1 MTGIGLLNE
10 TALHASLKQWYSRPG
25 DRFEVPVGR
34 FVIDIVRDDLLI
46 EVQTRNFSAI
56 KPKLTA
62 LARSHRIRL
71 VYPIIVEKWIVRPAS
86 GRPTSRRP
94 TSGEDRLSTRRR
106 SPRKGR
112 LEDVFREAVSIP
124 LLLCHRN
131 FSLHVLRIRVEETR
145 RPEEKRRWR
154 SKGWTVEERRLL
166 EVVDQRLFQDPSD
179 WRDLLP
185 EGLESFTTID
195 LASSMGIGRDL
206 AQKAAYC
213 LREAGVIE
221 QAGKRGRSL
230 LYRLASTP

>member
-1 MTGIGLLNE
+1 MPGIGLLNE

-25 DRFEVPVGR
+25 DRFEVPLGR

-46 EVQTRNFSAI
+46 EVQTRNFWAI

-62 LARSHRIRL
+62 LARSHQIRL

-86 GRPTSRRP
+86 GRPA
-94 TSGEDRLSTRRR
+94 SGKDRLATRRK

-131 FSLHVLRIRVEETR
+131 FSLHVLRIRVEEAR
-145 RPEEKRRWR
+145 RLEEKRRWR

-166 EVVDQRLFQDPSD
+166 EVVDERLFQDASD

-221 QAGKRGRSL
+221 RAGKRGRSL
-230 LYRLASTP
+230 QYRLASTS